1 MSGLQF
7 PNLPGGQWK
16 DGFIYYVMS
25 PETGR
30 MKIGFTRGHPA
41 KRLKALQ
48 TGSPTK
54 LGVVAYHPGDEETE
68 RRLHAEF
75 KADRLHGEWF
85 DISDDLLVHMAGV
98 YNFTIALY
106 QHAEL
111 PAPAWAEV
119 GIKGIMSLVDDAAEA
134 AND

>member
-7 PNLPGGQWK
+7 PNLPGAEWK

-25 PETGR
+25 SETCR
-30 MKIGFTRGHPA
+30 MKIGFTRGHPI
-41 KRLKALQ
+41 KRLKSLQ

-68 RRLHAEF
+68 RKLHAEF

-85 DISDDLLVHMAGV
+85 DISDDLIVHMASV
-98 YNFTIALY
+98 YNMTIALY
-106 QHAEL
+106 KHAGL
-111 PAPAWAEV
+111 PAPAWAEA
-119 GIKGIMSLVDDAAEA
+119 GIKGVMNLVNGVAEV